1 MNKKVSFGKDL
12 EWDINRYNQSKISQ
26 EKQIKFLR
34 NINTFSKGILSFWKN
49 ESRLR
54 KPLIFFS
61 LLSRCVLWCCTE
73 GRLVKQHAQQQRWA
87 SDVHLE
93 SWCMWSDSVFDSE
106 ALIWTVTLSAS
117 WWPVFSFGTLKRPIK
132 CSAVG
137 PAIARVFFGW
147 RLVRLLAQTNV
158 LNFFSLSLLLSV
170 SLFLSI
176 SQALL
181 QWCLRTCPR
190 TLNRLGLSPV
200 SSSNAL
206 PQAHACVQK
215 HFTFMH
221 LASAF
226 AVCFY
231 FLIFWEFNCFCGF
244 AIVIFFTS
252 SATGKQV
259 QDF

>member
-1 MNKKVSFGKDL
+1 MGYKPIYSVQN
-12 EWDINRYNQSKISQ
+12 I
-26 EKQIKFLR
+26 LR
-34 NINTFSKGILSFWKN
+34 NINTFSKGILSFWKTR
-49 ESRLR
+49 SRLWN
-54 KPLIFFS
+54 PSYASLFS
-61 LLSRCVLWCCTE
+61 PDASYDAVRRTGWSNNMHSGKGEGQTSIWSRDVCGWFWDFNLDRNSLVWDTE
-73 GRLVKQHAQQQRWA
+73 
-87 SDVHLE
+87 E
-93 SWCMWSDSVFDSE
+93 
-106 ALIWTVTLSAS
+106 
-117 WWPVFSFGTLKRPIK
+117 
-132 CSAVG
+132 CSVG

-158 LNFFSLSLLLSV
+158 LNSLSLLLSV

-206 PQAHACVQK
+206 PRAHAWVQK

-226 AVCFY
+226 AV
-231 FLIFWEFNCFCGF
+231 FL
-244 AIVIFFTS
+244 FF
-252 SATGKQV
+252 
-259 QDF
+259 

>member
-1 MNKKVSFGKDL
+1 MKTPHILFSSLQMRLMMLYGGQAGQTTCTAAKVSVRRPSGVL
-12 EWDINRYNQSKISQ
+12 MYVVRQ
-26 EKQIKFLR
+26 
-34 NINTFSKGILSFWKN
+34 
-49 ESRLR
+49 
-54 KPLIFFS
+54 
-61 LLSRCVLWCCTE
+61 CV
-73 GRLVKQHAQQQRWA
+73 
-87 SDVHLE
+87 
-93 SWCMWSDSVFDSE
+93 
-106 ALIWTVTLSAS
+106 LIWTVTLSTS
-117 WWPVFSFGTLKRPIK
+117 WWPVFSSGTLKRSIK
-132 CSAVG
+132 CLAVG

-147 RLVRLLAQTNV
+147 RLVCLLAQTNV

-170 SLFLSI
+170 ALFLSI

-206 PQAHACVQK
+206 PRAHACVQK

-231 FLIFWEFNCFCGF
+231 F
-244 AIVIFFTS
+244 IFFVFVVL
-252 SATGKQV
+252 Q
-259 QDF
+259 